1 MALPATPAVRQQ
13 MRLDEMP
20 RLDRNSRQ
28 IQIWPCYCQSSLQQ
42 LQGTGLGA
50 LTTASLKRWVPIA
63 VDRAIREIIQPVVE
77 RSGALQRKLL
87 QGLCNGSDGGK
98 MRKAGQLMVAN
109 LAVMPLVTCR
119 EPLRASVSTFAT
131 AANQD
136 APTSWVNKAECDRTV
151 CSDMCY

>member
-87 QGLCNGSDGGK
+87 QGLCNGERRRQDEEGWSNSWLPILLLCPSSH
-98 MRKAGQLMVAN
+98 AGNRCGQVFRHLRQL
-109 LAVMPLVTCR
+109 LT
-119 EPLRASVSTFAT
+119 
-131 AANQD
+131 
-136 APTSWVNKAECDRTV
+136 RTHRQV
-151 CSDMCY
+151 G